1 VREIGP
7 TGILLGAAPDQ
18 TFLEETTNLQPGDT
32 VLLYTDGV
40 TDTPGTRDRFG
51 PERLAA
57 ILADAPEAPKD
68 VLTEIEAA
76 LREFQAG
83 TAIDDRA
90 MLVLGFAGE
99 QSQSLGVNAA

>member
-1 VREIGP
+1 VEEIGP

-18 TFLEETTNLQPGDT
+18 TFREETTDLQPGDT

-40 TDTPGTRDRFG
+40 TDTPGTQERFG
-51 PERLAA
+51 PERLSA
-57 ILADAPEAPKD
+57 ILTEAPEPPAE
-68 VLTEIEAA
+68 VLDRIEAA

-90 MLVLGFAGE
+90 MLVLRFTGE
-99 QSQSLGVNAA
+99 RPQTVGLKAA